1 MLWMTESVEPYYSD
15 LASHVDDRSQ
25 SLGGIALSPP
35 VFRQHIAGDS
45 QVGFFESE
53 TRASQ
58 EPPVSARPDQIRTRR
73 PSDPLLRAEP
83 HEGLCLGH

>member
-1 MLWMTESVEPYYSD
+1 MLWMTESVEPCDSD
-15 LASHVDDRSQ
+15 LASHVDDRAQ
-25 SLGGIALSPP
+25 RLGRIALAPR

-58 EPPVSARPDQIRTRR
+58 EPPVA
-73 PSDPLLRAEP
+73 A
-83 HEGLCLGH
+83 